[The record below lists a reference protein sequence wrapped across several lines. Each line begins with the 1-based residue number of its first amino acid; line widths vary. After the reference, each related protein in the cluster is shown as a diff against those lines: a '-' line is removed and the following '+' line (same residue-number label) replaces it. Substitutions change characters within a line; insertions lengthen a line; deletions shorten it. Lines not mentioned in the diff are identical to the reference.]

1 MKKVLFLTTFL
12 LLACLPA
19 LTSAQEAVG
28 QQVIFNIEP
37 TYDVSQ
43 RSEATATLVKIS
55 GTAYWYLDN
64 IWWNLLSEAKQEEV
78 RSSLDELTLEFESN
92 IYPNLTR
99 TFGSEWNPGIDKDSR
114 ITILIHPMKKG
125 SGGYN
130 DSADE
135 YPKIQIPQSNE
146 REMVYLNSDYLQ
158 TTEIK
163 SFLAHELMHLITF
176 NQKNKT
182 YNVSEE
188 IWLNEAR
195 AEYAPTFLGYNDI
208 YEGSH
213 LQKRVRDFLNKPF
226 DSLTE
231 WQDTPADYGAVNLF
245 VHYLVDHYGLTPLAD
260 SLKMKAT
267 GIASLNSILAKYGFK
282 DDFSQIF
289 TNWVVAVTINNCK
302 YSEKYCY
309 FNPNLADFRI
319 TPLIN
324 YLPFSGNSTLSV
336 TNTTK
341 DWAGNWHKFIGGNG
355 TLQLD
360 FRGDAS
366 SKFKIPYLIQDS
378 SGNFSIYN
386 LVLNASYEGR
396 IVVENFGSKNISLI
410 IIPTTQNKTANF
422 SNAEQS
428 HSFFWSA
435 STQEEISLVLPPLTK
450 PLEQMTKTEISARIK
465 EIMALIVKM
474 QALLATLSETPAS
487 CQSLDQDL
495 YFGMRN
501 DTRVTCLQEFLIS
514 QGSEIYPEALA
525 TGNFFTA
532 TYNAVVRFQEKYTQD
547 ILSPSGLTK
556 GNGYV
561 GARTRA
567 KINELLTAK

>member
-1 MKKVLFLTTFL
+1 MKKVLFLTIFSL
-12 LLACLPA
+12 LVSLPSLA
-19 LTSAQEAVG
+19 SAQEAVG
-28 QQVIFNIEP
+28 HQVIFNIES
-37 TYDVSQ
+37 TYDATQ
-43 RSEATATLVKIS
+43 RSEATATLVKVS

-64 IWWNLLSEAKQEEV
+64 IWWNLLSEAKQAEAKL
-78 RSSLDELTLEFESN
+78 SLDKLALEFESN
-92 IYPNLTR
+92 IHPNLTR

-114 ITILIHPMKKG
+114 ITVLIHPMKKG

-146 REMVYLNSDYLQ
+146 REMVYLNSEYFQ
-158 TTEIK
+158 TEEIK

-182 YNVSEE
+182 YNVLEE
-188 IWLNEAR
+188 VWLNEAR

-231 WQDTPADYGAVNLF
+231 WQDTPADYGAANLF
-245 VHYLVDHYGLTPLAD
+245 VHYLVDHYGITLLAD
-260 SLKMKAT
+260 SLKLKTT
-267 GIASLNSILAKYGFK
+267 GIASLNSVLAKNGFK

-289 TNWVVAVTINNCK
+289 TNWLVAVTINNCK

-309 FNPNLADFRI
+309 FNSGLVDFRI
-319 TPLIN
+319 TPLVN

-341 DWAGNWHKFIGGNG
+341 DWAGNWHKFVGGNG
-355 TLQLD
+355 TLYLD
-360 FRGDAS
+360 FKGDAG
-366 SKFKIPYLIQDS
+366 SKFKIPYLVQDS
-378 SGNFSIYN
+378 SGSFSVYN
-386 LVLNASYEGR
+386 LLLNTNYEGR
-396 IVVENFGSKNISLI
+396 ITVEKFGSENISLI
-410 IIPTTQNKTANF
+410 IIPTTQNKIANF
-422 SNAEQS
+422 SSAEQS

-450 PLEQMTKTEISARIK
+450 PLDQMTKTEIQARIN
-465 EIMALIVKM
+465 EIMVLIVKM
-474 QALLATLSETPAS
+474 QALLAELSGGEAS
-487 CQSLDQDL
+487 CQSIDQDL

-501 DTRVTCLQEFLIS
+501 DAKVTCLQEFLAS
-514 QGSEIYPEALA
+514 QGSEIYPEGSV

-532 TYNAVVRFQEKYTQD
+532 TYNAVIRFQEKYAQE

-567 KINELLTAK
+567 KINELLAK